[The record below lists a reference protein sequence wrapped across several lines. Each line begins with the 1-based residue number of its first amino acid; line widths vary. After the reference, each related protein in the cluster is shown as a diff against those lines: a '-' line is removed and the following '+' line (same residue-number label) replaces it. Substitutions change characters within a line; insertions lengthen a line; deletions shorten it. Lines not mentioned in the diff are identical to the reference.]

1 MLWTAP
7 AAPVSLAASVGRA
20 LRRAEGESALSQ
32 AVLRFDGV
40 TKRYGEF
47 TAVQDLSFA
56 VGEGGVFG
64 FLGGN
69 GAGKT
74 TSLRMALDILRP
86 SEGRIEVLGAQP
98 SRDNAREIGFL
109 PEERGL
115 YRTMKV
121 LDTVVY
127 FGRLKGM
134 EASAARK
141 AALELLE
148 RFGLAD
154 WAKKQVGKLS
164 KGMAQKVQLA
174 TALVNGPRLLLL
186 DEPFAG
192 LDPVN
197 QAILEETIT
206 EAAGRGATVI
216 FSTHVMQHA
225 ERLCDRL
232 LLLARGRKVFEGTQD
247 EARATLPS
255 RLTLTA
261 RADPAGLPGVAST
274 AALRTD
280 PDGWTEYAVELR
292 PHSTPGQ
299 LLEACTGQ
307 GFALRSFETHRP
319 VLHEVFIHLVGA
331 DQEIAR

>member
-1 MLWTAP
+1 MTK
-7 AAPVSLAASVGRA
+7 
-20 LRRAEGESALSQ
+20 
-32 AVLRFDGV
+32 RFDQ
-40 TKRYGEF
+40 F
-47 TAVQDLSFA
+47 TAVDRLSFA
-56 VGEGGVFG
+56 VPEGGVFG

-86 SEGRIEVLGAQP
+86 STGRISILGTPP
-98 SRDNAREIGFL
+98 SRENADEIGFL

-134 EASAARK
+134 EVTAARK

-154 WAKKQVGKLS
+154 RAKSQVGKLS

-174 TALVNGPRLLLL
+174 TALVNSPRLLLL
-186 DEPFAG
+186 DEPFSG
-192 LDPVN
+192 LDPIN
-197 QAILEETIT
+197 QGMLEQAIVD
-206 EAAGRGATVI
+206 AAKRGATVI

-232 LLLARGRKVFEGTQD
+232 LLLARGRKVFEGTQL
-247 EARATLPS
+247 EARAALPG
-255 RLTLTA
+255 RLTLTS
-261 RADPAGLPGVAST
+261 RADPARLPGVAAAT
-274 AALRTD
+274 ALGSD
-280 PDGWTEYAVELR
+280 GEGWTHYELELR
-292 PHSTPGQ
+292 PDSDPGR
-299 LLEACTGQ
+299 LLETCTAQ
-307 GFALRSFETHRP
+307 GFALRGFEIHRP
-319 VLHEVFIHLVGA
+319 TLHEAFIHLVGGDPA
-331 DQEIAR
+331 DDEQEMVR